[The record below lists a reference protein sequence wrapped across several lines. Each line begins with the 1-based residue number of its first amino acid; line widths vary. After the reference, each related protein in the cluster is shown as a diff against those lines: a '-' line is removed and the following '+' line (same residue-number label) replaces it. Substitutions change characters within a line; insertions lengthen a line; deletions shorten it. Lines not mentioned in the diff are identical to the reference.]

1 MKQFKQ
7 TLYITNLGIKGNCF
21 IEFSLV
27 KSITYKIWVP
37 PTKLFFGSKVILQTD
52 NSPLVLQLHCQTT
65 HYYPI
70 MVYLRAQLSAQRSSA
85 CV

>member
-7 TLYITNLGIKGNCF
+7 TLYITILGIKGNCF

-52 NSPLVLQLHCQTT
+52 NSQLVLQLHCQTT
-65 HYYPI
+65 HYYTWRTSGLNSRPNALQP
-70 MVYLRAQLSAQRSSA
+70 VHE
-85 CV
+85 